1 VRAVRVALVALV
13 MASLAAPSA
22 TAHHGK
28 GKHAQPKPTAPTSM
42 TVDVRAVHD
51 DTCPKVVQ
59 YLTCGSLTVTV
70 QAFGLTGWTAS
81 SGPAKGTVEYNS
93 SYTLSASSWAQTA
106 AHEVGGHHDAW
117 AELVAKVGVDQ
128 AWTDYYD
135 LNTFGEPWAES
146 RFAALGKPR
155 DLTSHEGKEIY
166 LDCAGPVLHGYSG
179 NYLTNRGIAMTDQ
192 PRFCQGHETVMAQ
205 ALG

>member
-1 VRAVRVALVALV
+1 MRAVRVALVAAV

-28 GKHAQPKPTAPTSM
+28 GKHAQPKPSAPASSI
-42 TVDVRAVHD
+42 VDIRAVHD
-51 DTCPKVVQ
+51 DTCPRVVQ
-59 YLTCGSLTVTV
+59 YLTCSSLSVTI
-70 QAFGLTGWTAS
+70 FGYGLTGWTAS

-117 AELVAKVGVDQ
+117 AELVTKVGVDQ
-128 AWTDYYD
+128 AWMDYYD
-135 LNTFGEPWAES
+135 LDTFGEPWAES

-155 DLTSHEGKEIY
+155 DLTSHEGKEVY
-166 LDCAGPVLHGYSG
+166 LDCAGPVAHGYSG
-179 NYLTNRGIAMTDQ
+179 NYLTNRGIPFADQ
-192 PRFCQGHETVMAQ
+192 PAFCVGHESVMTK